1 MPLGAARLREADLDG
16 SKEASGSP
24 HVAPAGGTWPP
35 QARRPFRPLWQA
47 CGGFHRHTLR
57 VTPETHTCRI
67 LVSCKRAITQF
78 LVVLDML
85 ICIDHLKDI
94 KKMHTLLTAMACITS
109 ISNSTYS
116 TGTSFN
122 IFVCPRENKNK
133 KEARTSACKCLG
145 AISSDWSL
153 STNQESF
160 FPRFPRKFVRMLF
173 FVAGTRKENG
183 KWWMSLRFPSASSSN
198 LISKSLREARIFHRT
213 QGGQGWLEARHLAS
227 GEFSRRLGMLNIQ
240 SLL

>member
-1 MPLGAARLREADLDG
+1 MFHVFLEALSSLAPTANSVSPRGCSARRCRSSGAARHAPGSRPTQRSRPGRFEGGVGVSTRSTRRRDLATP
-16 SKEASGSP
+16 SPAAFSTSVASMRRFSSTYL
-24 HVAPAGGTWPP
+24 AGHPGD
-35 QARRPFRPLWQA
+35 
-47 CGGFHRHTLR
+47 
-57 VTPETHTCRI
+57 THMSYF
-67 LVSCKRAITQF
+67 VSCKRAITQF

-160 FPRFPRKFVRMLF
+160 FPRFPRKFVRMLSLLL
-173 FVAGTRKENG
+173 GREKKMENG
-183 KWWMSLRFPSASSSN
+183 GCR
-198 LISKSLREARIFHRT
+198 
-213 QGGQGWLEARHLAS
+213 
-227 GEFSRRLGMLNIQ
+227 
-240 SLL
+240 